1 MALTYEP
8 IATQTLGSNQ
18 TSITFSSISGAYT
31 DLRLMLFGPVQG
43 DVYIRFNSDT
53 GTSYSQTVL
62 GVNSSNIGSA
72 LSGRQTNTSTIYSDF
87 YGGFANAYPTQIS
100 WDIMNYSNST
110 TFKTVLARAG
120 IVSTQPSINQAAMLW
135 RSTSA
140 INAISLAGGTFSTG
154 LVVTLYGIKA
164 A

>member
-1 MALTYEP
+1 MATTYTP
-8 IATQTLGSNQ
+8 ISTQTLGSNQ
-18 TSITFSSISGAYT
+18 TSITFSSIAATYT
-31 DLRLMLFGPVQG
+31 DLKLVLSGLVQG

-53 GTSYSQTVL
+53 GTNYSQTIL

-72 LSGRQTNTSTIYSDF
+72 LSGRASNTSIIYSDF
-87 YGGFANAYPTQIS
+87 YGGFANTYPTQIS
-100 WDIMNYSNST
+100 WDIMNYSNT
-110 TFKTVLARAG
+110 TTYKTVLGRAG
-120 IVSTQPSINQAAMLW
+120 IVSTQPAINQAVMLW

>member
-1 MALTYEP
+1 MAVTYTP

-18 TSITFSSISGAYT
+18 TSISFSSIAATYT
-31 DLRLMLFGPVQG
+31 DLKLVLCGPVQG

-62 GVNSSNIGSA
+62 GSYSGSA
-72 LSGRQTNTSTIYSDF
+72 SSGRQSNTSTVYNDF
-87 YGGFANAYPTQIS
+87 YGGFANTYPTQIS
-100 WDIMNYSNST
+100 WDVMNYSNT
-110 TFKTVLARAG
+110 TTYKTVLARAG
-120 IVSTQPSINQAAMLW
+120 IVSTQPAINQAVMLW

-140 INAISLAGGTFSTG
+140 INAITLAGGTFSTG